1 VPAKKKFRKGRKLF
15 SYSLSNCNRF
25 LGRNIRNFNISS
37 EFPGIF
43 NNIAE
48 ERRFADFNPACMKVL
63 IIEDEKALSES
74 IFAYL
79 HSEHYTVETASD
91 FHTAIEKI
99 SLYDY
104 ACIILDIT
112 LPGGSGLDILKELK
126 VNHKAEGVLIISAK
140 NSLDDKILGLKS
152 GADDYLT
159 KPFHLSELA
168 ARVAAIIRRK
178 SFEGKNSLR
187 FDELHLDLLEKTVKV
202 NNRPIDLTRKEY
214 DLLLYF
220 ISNKNKVISKGAI
233 AEHLWGDNM
242 DMADNYD
249 FIYTHIKNLRKKI
262 LQAGAQ
268 DYIKSVYGMGY
279 KLSDHP

>member
-1 VPAKKKFRKGRKLF
+1 
-15 SYSLSNCNRF
+15 
-25 LGRNIRNFNISS
+25 
-37 EFPGIF
+37 
-43 NNIAE
+43 
-48 ERRFADFNPACMKVL
+48 MKVL

-79 HSEHYTVETASD
+79 NSEHYTCETALD
-91 FHTAIEKI
+91 FKTAIEKI

-112 LPGGSGLDILKELK
+112 LPGGSGLDLLRELK
-126 VNHKAEGVLIISAK
+126 ANHKAEGILIISAR
-140 NSLDDKILGLKS
+140 NSLDEKILGLKS

-168 ARVAAIIRRK
+168 ARVSAIIRRK
-178 SFEGKNSLR
+178 SFDGKNSLR
-187 FDELHLDLLEKTVKV
+187 FDELQLDLLEKTVSV
-202 NNRPIDLTRKEY
+202 HNRFLDLTRKEY

-249 FIYTHIKNLRKKI
+249 FIYTHIKNLRKKL

-279 KLSDHP
+279 KFTDHP

>member
-1 VPAKKKFRKGRKLF
+1 
-15 SYSLSNCNRF
+15 
-25 LGRNIRNFNISS
+25 
-37 EFPGIF
+37 
-43 NNIAE
+43 
-48 ERRFADFNPACMKVL
+48 MKVL

-74 IFAYL
+74 IIAYL
-79 HSEHYTVETASD
+79 HSERYTCEMASD
-91 FHTAIEKI
+91 FPTAMEKI

-112 LPGGSGLDILKELK
+112 LPGGSGLDLLRELK
-126 VNHKAEGVLIISAK
+126 ANHKAEGVLIISAR
-140 NSLDDKILGLKS
+140 NSLDEKILGLKS

-168 ARVAAIIRRK
+168 ARVSAIIRRK

-187 FDELHLDLLEKTVKV
+187 FDELQMDLLEKTVQV
-202 NNRPIDLTRKEY
+202 NNRLLDLTRKEY

-249 FIYTHIKNLRKKI
+249 FIYTHIKNLRKKL
-262 LQAGAQ
+262 LQAGAL

-279 KLSDHP
+279 KFSDRP